1 MYTVYDREN
10 QFRKSGR
17 KFFKKQVKKVKGQQN
32 RSRYNKLQDQ
42 TEDKKK
48 LDRRLDRKVGR
59 KIKLKIIQKTRLKS
73 IQKTS

>member
-10 QFRKSGR
+10 QFRKSER
-17 KFFKKQVKKVKGQQN
+17 KLFETQVKKVKGRQN

-42 TEDKKK
+42 TEGKKK

-59 KIKLKIIQKTRLKS
+59 KIRLKIIQKTRLKS